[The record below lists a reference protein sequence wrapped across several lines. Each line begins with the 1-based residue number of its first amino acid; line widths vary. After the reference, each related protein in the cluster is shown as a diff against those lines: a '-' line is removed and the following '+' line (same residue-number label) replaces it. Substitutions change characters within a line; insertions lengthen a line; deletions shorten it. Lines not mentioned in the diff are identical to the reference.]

1 MKLHGSVRLD
11 ASREDVFAA
20 IRDPAV
26 LLAIIPGCEAVEQVG
41 PTEYRGRITLRLPG
55 LVDRYR
61 TFVRLVDVVPPE
73 RVGLQ
78 GRVEGAHGSIVG
90 QARLTLGEEG
100 GGTVLDYRGEAAV
113 DGPLARLDSRF
124 AEGFAGSLIAQGL
137 RSLDRRLAREP
148 SSAVA
153 ASGPRPGTEVS
164 E

>member
-1 MKLHGSVRLD
+1 MKVHGTVRLD
-11 ASREDVFAA
+11 ASRADVFGA
-20 IRDPAV
+20 IRDPAA

-41 PTEYRGRITLRLPG
+41 PAEYRAMIVLRLPG

-61 TFVRLVDVVPPE
+61 TIVRLVDVVPPE

-90 QARLTLGEEG
+90 EACLTLAEEG

-137 RSLDRRLAREP
+137 RALDRRLAREP
-148 SSAVA
+148 SA
-153 ASGPRPGTEVS
+153 AATAGGPRPGTEVS